1 MYHMLETIKKI
12 IELSGKRITHL
23 KKDDENWY
31 KGSETHYD
39 GMLDEIEE
47 ARVEM
52 KENNNIHLED
62 ELWDV
67 FWDYICMLHGFD
79 AEGKIDMEKVFER
92 CLGKLSERLTAEGA
106 NNDWYEV
113 KKVQKVRLAEEHK
126 LRFGSSDL

>member
-1 MYHMLETIKKI
+1 
-12 IELSGKRITHL
+12 
-23 KKDDENWY
+23 
-31 KGSETHYD
+31 
-39 GMLDEIEE
+39 
-47 ARVEM
+47 
-52 KENNNIHLED
+52 
-62 ELWDV
+62 
-67 FWDYICMLHGFD
+67 MLHGFD